1 MSPVTEE
8 LTFHDPN
15 VANTELT
22 ISPDGENVNITYK
35 YGSSS
40 NIMTGSG
47 NNVAGTI
54 ITMSRAEYNGINRTF
69 IYEAYTD
76 GTFKSW
82 SDLPGIFIAIT
93 EGLFKPTFEYP
104 ELVRSQSRNNS
115 FVMIINGVEY
125 PLLCDDT
132 TSRAY
137 YLSLKE
143 LTGWVSQ
150 AWGSITGTVFENYIS
165 LNLGGGNLG
174 GELNNYIMIEHYN
187 MTWQV
192 WTDHA

>member
-15 VANTELT
+15 VADTELT
-22 ISPDGENVNITYK
+22 ISPDGENVSITYTFFD
-35 YGSSS
+35 SS
-40 NIMTGSG
+40 NILTGSG
-47 NNVAGTI
+47 SNVAGTI
-54 ITMSRAEYNGINRTF
+54 ITLSQAENNGINSTF

-93 EGLFKPTFEYP
+93 DGLFKPTFEYP
-104 ELVRSQSRNNS
+104 ELVRSQSRNNT

-125 PLLCDDT
+125 PLVCDDM

-137 YLSLKE
+137 NLNLKE
-143 LTGWVSQ
+143 LTGWTSE
-150 AWGSITGTVFENYIS
+150 AWTNVTGTVFENYIS
-165 LNLGGGNLG
+165 LNLGGGNLCG
-174 GELNNYIMIEHYN
+174 TMNNNIMVDHYN
-187 MTWQV
+187 MSWQV
-192 WTDHA
+192 WTEHA